1 MLLHTFKKKI
11 SKGPFSILEHNKLE
25 TSWQGYTSPNLLR
38 EEQLSTKSAK
48 LQAYVCTGMYAAEV
62 FQRGSH
68 TMTL

>member
-1 MLLHTFKKKI
+1 M
-11 SKGPFSILEHNKLE
+11 LEHNKLQR
-25 TSWQGYTSPNLLR
+25 SWQGHTIPNLLM
-38 EEQLSTKSAK
+38 EEQLSTRSVK